1 MFEKMKQLM
10 QLKSQMAEIKKRLDD
25 MVVKTKSSKGN
36 IEITISGS
44 QEIKEVAVLTDINDC
59 SKEDLAN
66 EIKEATNKAIKESQ
80 AMAAKTMGNIA
91 GLGNL
96 GL

>member
-10 QLKSQMAEIKKRLDD
+10 QLKSQMAEIKKRLDE
-25 MVVKTKSSKGN
+25 MVIKTTSSKGN

-44 QEIKEVAVLTDINDC
+44 QEIKEVAVLADINTLA
-59 SKEDLAN
+59 KEDLSK
-66 EIKEATNKAIKESQ
+66 EIKEAVNKAIKESQ
-80 AMAAKTMGNIA
+80 AAAAKTMGSLA

>member
-44 QEIKEVAVLTDINDC
+44 QEIKDVAILSDISAC
-59 SKEDLAN
+59 TKEALSQ

-80 AMAAKTMGNIA
+80 TMAAKTMGSMA
-91 GLGNL
+91 GLGGF